1 MNKHLRTLRIIVATA
16 VFIIIT
22 CGFLNFSG
30 GNSLSQALL
39 RTQFV
44 PALVSIFTGS
54 AAAFVVL
61 LVVTLLFG
69 RVYCSFLCPLGIF
82 QDIIYRISKFARKR
96 ANGGKKH
103 REIYYKPHNVLRYTI
118 LVLSGISFALLFTYP
133 VALLDPYSNYGRIVT
148 HVFGT
153 VETAMNNMLSG
164 VFPDYFYTQKY
175 VSIGSAAF
183 IYSLIFFFVVTVFSA
198 ARGRLYC
205 NTICPVGSFLGL
217 IGGASL
223 FKPVLDKEK
232 CVKCGLCA
240 GSCKS
245 NCINL
250 ETKEIDA
257 TRCVACYDCITSCK
271 RGGVKLVPVWFKK
284 RKPEE
289 ASYRSIESVERRNA
303 LIAMGGFAAAA
314 VAKHIGSKS
323 GGIIKGNKNENAA
336 IMPPG
341 ARSLEAFK
349 DACTACHACVAAC
362 PNNIIKP
369 AFFEYGITGIMLP
382 TLKYDRKYCS
392 YGCNTCSQTCP
403 HGALEHI
410 SLERKQKTQI
420 ALAKY
425 DPSSCVVITDGVKC
439 GACSRSC
446 PAGAIQMK
454 ENPVVPGQLLPSV
467 DSSLCIG
474 CGACEYSCPAM
485 PKAITVT
492 GKAIQTVI

>member
-1 MNKHLRTLRIIVATA
+1 MNKHLRTIRIVVATV
-16 VFIIIT
+16 VFIVIT
-22 CGFLNFSG
+22 CGFLNISG
-30 GNSLSQALL
+30 GNNLSQALL
-39 RTQFV
+39 KTQFV
-44 PALVSIFTGS
+44 PALVSVFTGS
-54 AAAFVVL
+54 ALAFIILML
-61 LVVTLLFG
+61 LTILFG

-82 QDIIYRISKFARKR
+82 QDIVYRISNIAKKR
-96 ANGGKKH
+96 ANGGKKP
-103 REIYYKPHNVLRYTI
+103 REKYRKPHNVLRYSI
-118 LVLSGISFALLFTYP
+118 LVISGICFALLFTYP
-133 VALLDPYSNYGRIVT
+133 VALLDPYSNYGRIAT

-153 VETAMNNMLSG
+153 VETFINNMLSG
-164 VFPDYFYTQKY
+164 VLPDYFYTEKY
-175 VSIGSAAF
+175 VSIGSVAF
-183 IYSLIFFFVVTVFSA
+183 IYSLVFFFIVTVFSA

-217 IGGASL
+217 VGGFSL

-271 RGGVKLVPVWFKK
+271 RGGVKLVPTWFKK

-289 ASYRSIESVERRNA
+289 KYHRSIESVERRNA

-314 VAKHIGSKS
+314 AAKHFGGSIGTGKEVSS
-323 GGIIKGNKNENAA
+323 DKGA

-341 ARSLEAFK
+341 ARDMETFMDS
-349 DACTACHACVAAC
+349 CTACHACVAAC

-369 AFFEYGITGIMLP
+369 AFFEYGLEGIMLP
-382 TLKYDRKYCS
+382 TLKYDKKYCS
-392 YGCNTCSQTCP
+392 YNCNTCSQTCP

-410 SLERKQKTQI
+410 SLEVKRKTQI

-425 DPSSCVVITDGVKC
+425 DPSTCVVITDGVKC

-454 ENPVVPGQLLPSV
+454 ENPAVPGQFLPSV
-467 DSSLCIG
+467 DSTLCIG

-485 PKAITVT
+485 PKAIVVT
-492 GKAIQTVI
+492 GKTKQTVI